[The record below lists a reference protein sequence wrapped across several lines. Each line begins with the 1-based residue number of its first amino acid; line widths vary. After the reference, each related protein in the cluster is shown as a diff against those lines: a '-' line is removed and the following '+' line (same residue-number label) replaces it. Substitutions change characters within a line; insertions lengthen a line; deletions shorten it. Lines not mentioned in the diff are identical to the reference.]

1 MLRRVAK
8 PSTYCDRWRWQIR
21 PKLNSGPP
29 QDHNDTTN
37 DDDKAWRDAI
47 SWILSCLDLIKL
59 SKHPASGFDDY
70 PPSSLHDWGSRRE
83 YGAQWGCKCMHGLNA
98 LLPSGNSLN
107 STDHCPYKLTIRHQN
122 KARAPH
128 AVLQKPVVSQSTS
141 PLLAIMSDA
150 AFALFF
156 ADFSLCHNFLNV
168 DAARQAWSNLSLQER
183 ALWQSISEGAYTDT
197 RPANST
203 PPKRDHYPRAHY
215 DSTKSAVPQSSRPKG
230 VTKSYSRTGRAVK
243 GNSTLAR
250 DLPLTFPEDRNA
262 TGTPTRQKT
271 STHPVL
277 VPNQSSTRI
286 DDTDIHIPEIASVE
300 DFWNFVEPRK

>member
-1 MLRRVAK
+1 MGA
-8 PSTYCDRWRWQIR
+8 QR
-21 PKLNSGPP
+21 PAWLKALLASSNCLNSF
-29 QDHNDTTN
+29 TM
-37 DDDKAWRDAI
+37 
-47 SWILSCLDLIKL
+47 S
-59 SKHPASGFDDY
+59 
-70 PPSSLHDWGSRRE
+70 
-83 YGAQWGCKCMHGLNA
+83 
-98 LLPSGNSLN
+98 
-107 STDHCPYKLTIRHQN
+107 HQN

-168 DAARQAWSNLSLQER
+168 DAARQAWSKLSLQER
-183 ALWQSISEGAYTDT
+183 ALWQSISEGTYTDT
-197 RPANST
+197 RPANSS

-230 VTKSYSRTGRAVK
+230 VTKSYSRRDGTGRAVK
-243 GNSTLAR
+243 VNSTLAH
-250 DLPLTFPEDRNA
+250 DLTLTFPEDRNA

-277 VPNQSSTRI
+277 VPNQPSSRI

-300 DFWNFVEPRK
+300 DFWNFVEPRN